1 MLFSLLMERVR
12 LPMVLGVLLAGAMM
26 GPASPL
32 RGVQIG
38 PLDFGILVVD
48 EPATVSFF
56 ALLGSVLILFG
67 IGLEFSVLKLV
78 RMGFTTFLAALI
90 KLGLTYLAGYIIAS
104 FMGLGQP
111 AAVLLGFIL
120 SFSSTPIIIK
130 ILEGH
135 DKLRRPES
143 TFIVAVLIIEDLV
156 AVALLGIMASTGLG
170 NQYEVA
176 MALLKVVVV
185 FALAYAILSEVMKRL
200 LAQVDKSDELLVLFV
215 VGVVLMISYLCAA
228 IGLGF
233 SVGSFLAGSVAAATP
248 QARRIDEMIRPF
260 NALFASFF
268 FFSIGMMVDP
278 AAAAPAR
285 PRLVGI
291 LLVAV
296 VGKLIASATASY
308 LIGFS
313 GHSAAFAAS
322 ALLPLGELSLLI
334 GSFAVGQ
341 GLLPAGLMGL
351 LALVIII
358 TSILSVFLV
367 GREGVVYNMGKDLTP
382 DLVSRNMS
390 MLRSTSIGVQRVVEE
405 NSRYERIIHRLPSI
419 GRHLAISS
427 HDRLELTL
435 KNTFIFMV
443 AAAALL
449 LALWLFAPALAAPSA
464 PMSSAYV
471 LIFLGF
477 FITAT
482 LAMVNASSTFRI
494 YIRMLRNSGRT
505 VLEMTTHLAG
515 LVFFVFMA
523 AAAGMASI
531 FLRQPPLLILLLP
544 VALLGSVH
552 LLAIVSHLH
561 RAVRRF
567 F

>member
-1 MLFSLLMERVR
+1 
-12 LPMVLGVLLAGAMM
+12 MVLGVLLAGVMM

-32 RGVQIG
+32 RGLQIG
-38 PLDFGILVVD
+38 PIDLNILVVS

-90 KLGLTYLAGYIIAS
+90 KLGLTYVAGYVIAN
-104 FMGLGQP
+104 FMGLGGP
-111 AAVLLGFIL
+111 GAVLLGFIL

-200 LAQVDKSDELLVLFV
+200 LAYVDRSDELLVLFV

-278 AAAAPAR
+278 GAAAASLP
-285 PRLVGI
+285 LLFGI
-291 LLVAV
+291 LVVAV
-296 VGKLIASATASY
+296 VGKLIASATAAY

-313 GHSAAFAAS
+313 GTSAAFAGS

-334 GSFAVGQ
+334 GSFAVSQ
-341 GLLPAGLMGL
+341 GLLPSGLMGL
-351 LALVIII
+351 LGLVIII

-367 GREGVVYNMGKDLTP
+367 GREGVVYHMGKELTP
-382 DLVSRNMS
+382 ELVSRNMS

-419 GRHLAISS
+419 GRHLAVSS
-427 HDRLELTL
+427 HERLELTL
-435 KNTFIFMV
+435 KNAFLFLV
-443 AAAALL
+443 SAAALL
-449 LALWLFAPALAAPSA
+449 LALWLFAPATSTPTS
-464 PMSSAYV
+464 PTSSTYV
-471 LIFLGF
+471 MIFLGF

-482 LAMVNASSTFRI
+482 LAMVNASSTLRI

-505 VLEMTTHLAG
+505 ALEMTMHLTG
-515 LVFFVFMA
+515 VVFFVFIA

-531 FLRQPPLLILLLP
+531 FLHQPSILILLLP
-544 VALLGSVH
+544 VVILGAVH
-552 LLAIVSHLH
+552 VIAIVSHMH